1 MTTDKIRTWDRIR
14 LGEWSKLGRPTEWV
28 RDPVVVLGDEVAQMI
43 LDGMKPEFPVC
54 APPWDDFVI
63 EMQPSPWPITVSN
76 GPTKDDLRTEFATG
90 VLLSFTNMTNRYK
103 TMPLSAAVLEEEGMR
118 LMRAVDESGGWV
130 LGLEMFADLPGG
142 VLPIYWTAM
151 VIDAGGTMVP
161 VGSAWSFISDRT
173 VTSPGVDAG
182 REIHVE
188 GGSVHVD
195 QIGDVVDLEDP
206 EWTTIQALMEAG
218 MMVVSMINCS
228 NIGLDDETPSYPRP
242 ERRRLERK
250 DKPLVVFKRLH
261 IKPHKSHAPSGEHGE
276 GGVAVHI
283 VRGHFKTYTAEKP
296 LLGKHI
302 GTYWWQPMLRGTE
315 QRFVLKDYEVDTD

>member
-1 MTTDKIRTWDRIR
+1 MTLRTWDRIR
-14 LGEWSKLGRPTEWV
+14 LGEWSKLGRPTEWA
-28 RDPVVVLGDEVAQMI
+28 REPVVVLGDEVAQMI

-63 EMQPSPWPITVSN
+63 EMQPSPWPISISN
-76 GPTKDDLRTEFATG
+76 GPDTSSLRTEFATG

-118 LMRAVDESGGWV
+118 LMKAVDEAGGWV

-142 VLPIYWTAM
+142 VLPIYWTAL
-151 VIDAGGTMVP
+151 VIGADGAMEP
-161 VGSAWSFISDRT
+161 VGTAWSFISERS
-173 VTSPGVDAG
+173 VSSPEVDAG

-188 GGSVHVD
+188 GRSIHVD
-195 QIGDVVDLEDP
+195 GVGDVVGPGDP
-206 EWTTIQALMEAG
+206 EWITVEALMEAG

-228 NIGLDDETPSYPRP
+228 NVGMDDEVPSYPRP
-242 ERRRLERK
+242 ARRRLERK
-250 DKPLVVFKRLH
+250 DKPLVTFKRLH

-283 VRGHFKTYTAEKP
+283 VRGHFKTYTEERP
-296 LLGKHI
+296 LFGKRT

-315 QRFVLKDYEVDTD
+315 NRFVLKDYEVDTE